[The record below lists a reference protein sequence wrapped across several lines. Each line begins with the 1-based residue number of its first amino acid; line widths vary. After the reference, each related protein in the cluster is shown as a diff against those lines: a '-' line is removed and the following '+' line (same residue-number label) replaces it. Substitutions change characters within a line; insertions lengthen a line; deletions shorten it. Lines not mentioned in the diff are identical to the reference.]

1 MKILRTLSLL
11 AACLFAASVTSCVSD
26 GLTEPGNDV
35 VGKEIATLA
44 EQASSVMET
53 ISDVKALKETADG
66 HEAELN
72 GIIRSL
78 ENHVSYLSS
87 SSSWEDATLAT
98 LAEQKKLAAVVGP
111 ILAQT
116 EAAGATKTTLN
127 SLDANAKSWL
137 GKNMGAYWSASL
149 AEAQTNASLAVLR
162 NMMRTLQLQVE
173 GLASDVEA
181 GLKKDEKPE
190 ELEALAKSVAE
201 NIEDAEE
208 LSAAVSAL
216 VSDLEE
222 TYRTAVQ
229 TASQDPASYDNKS
242 VNAMNRTAA
251 LALAANDVTLQSL
264 AERVDACNTRM
275 DAIASR
281 LGELEADMEELL
293 NMIQSV
299 TLMQDNSSEYAVAYY
314 TLDSE
319 NFTSEGYMER
329 DPLGTLEL
337 KYLIRP
343 ASVAEA
349 LTDAALWDEEIKVI
363 GYYAQTITKASVET
377 FEMNVTNV
385 VEDADVPG
393 LVTVT
398 VNNAFNSAD
407 FYFKKIGAKV
417 ALSITA
423 GKTDITSKF
432 VEIVPKD
439 ASNTVY
445 AESLVV
451 TESVQIELNES
462 VSLKAVLTPLGAD
475 QTLTW
480 MSDNEDVVKVSGEG
494 VLTATGVG
502 TAMVTATSA
511 TTDEYGRHLT
521 ATCNVTV
528 NPDIK
533 IVGPKF
539 VEEGYS
545 INLRLDCPR
554 NINPEQITWT
564 VSNPSAIT
572 VQKTTV
578 DGMNCAEVSGNAVAY
593 NGGYEDITIT
603 CAIAGETTLTHTVQC
618 VEVQPR
624 DIDITGLTAEE
635 NENNEITLK
644 FGQSR
649 TLGASIVPNNVDA
662 GKFTLAYGNSGEGLI
677 RSNQTITAKDENDLK
692 NGKVTGYFNV
702 EVNSDWYWYDKTFQT
717 IADKITRKITVNV
730 EPYYI
735 TGFSIPASQ
744 NMVIDNVLNQLP
756 DITFTSDV
764 DGHAPSYTD
773 LIWSSSASEYVSV
786 NETTGRLTAHQL
798 TTESVKITASIK
810 NPEISVKPGVTVAD
824 AYCYVTVTEAA
835 ASDPQIGDYYFA
847 DGTFAKE
854 LPAGY
859 NHSTSDNKVIGVIF
873 SLVDATDETY
883 GDAKLRVA
891 YPACSHGLVIST
903 IEYDSVFGYTATG
916 TSTANPGEAYMKPN
930 GYDFSNVSIPNGYSN
945 TLGWNGF
952 ATSKGDTKYD
962 GYYYAQ
968 MYRSDV
974 GVPATHTKSV
984 PPPTGAS
991 SWYIPSYCE
1000 IKAIHAIRNTLN
1012 EKFSAVSGDQ
1022 ISTAGYWTSSFPAN
1036 TYGGVDYFKTFDMST
1051 GEWGANTNE
1060 HKNSHPVRVVLAF

>member
-1 MKILRTLSLL
+1 MKTYLKLFMSLIVAML
-11 AACLFAASVTSCVSD
+11 TISMTSCVSD

-53 ISDVKALKETADG
+53 ISDVKALKETADV

-72 GIIRSL
+72 GVIRSL

-111 ILAQT
+111 VLAQT

-162 NMMRTLQLQVE
+162 NRMKTLQLQVE

-190 ELEALAKSVAE
+190 ELESLAKSVAE

-208 LSAAVSAL
+208 LSATVSAL

-242 VNAMNRTAA
+242 VNAMNRAAA

-377 FEMNVTNV
+377 FEMNVTSV
-385 VEDADVPG
+385 VKDPDVPG

-480 MSDNEDVVKVSGEG
+480 TSDNEDVVRVSGEG
-494 VLTATGVG
+494 VLTTTGVG

-578 DGMNCAEVSGNAVAY
+578 DGMNCAVVEGNAVAY

-649 TLGASIVPNNVDA
+649 TFDASIVPNNVDA
-662 GKFTLAYGNSGEGLI
+662 EKFTLAYGNSGEGLI

-730 EPYYI
+730 EPYYVTALTLPSSYI
-735 TGFSIPASQ
+735 MTKDQSLARLPE
-744 NMVIDNVLNQLP
+744 VVLV
-756 DITFTSDV
+756 SD
-764 DGHAPSYTD
+764 DPEHDPSYTD
-773 LIWSSSASEYVSV
+773 IVWSSSDPKYVSV
-786 NETTGRLTAHQL
+786 DANTGRLTALQL
-798 TTESVKITASIK
+798 TNTAVTITATM
-810 NPEISVKPGVTVAD
+810 NDPEKSVKPGYTVID
-824 AYCYVTVTEAA
+824 ECFITVTEAA
-835 ASDPQIGDYYFA
+835 AEKPKIGDYYYD
-847 DGTFAKE
+847 DGTWSTE
-854 LPAGY
+854 LDGDK
-859 NHSTSDNKVIGVIF
+859 NVIGVVF
-873 SLVDATDETY
+873 SLIDNAPDYNDGLKETCVNGLVVSLKEYETY
-883 GDAKLRVA
+883 PGTYTYAGPPSA
-891 YPACSHGLVIST
+891 MTYPFEKTLPV
-903 IEYDSVFGYTATG
+903 GYTNTCQLSDYG
-916 TSTANPGEAYMKPN
+916 KANGN
-930 GYDFSNVSIPNGYSN
+930 GYAV
-945 TLGWNGF
+945 L
-952 ATSKGDTKYD
+952 
-962 GYYYAQ
+962 
-968 MYRSDV
+968 YRNDQYG
-974 GVPATHTKSV
+974 GVAALRETTPEN
-984 PPPTGAS
+984 AS
-991 SWYIPSYCE
+991 PWYIPSFYE
-1000 IKAIHAIRNTLN
+1000 MTLMRTNLSVVNTSLTGAGGTIIN
-1012 EKFSAVSGDQ
+1012 TTG
-1022 ISTAGYWTSSFPAN
+1022 GYWTSTFKQYGTNQEIDGHFP
-1036 TYGGVDYFKTFDMST
+1036 FDMST
-1051 GEWGANTNE
+1051 GNWGGGETTQSTS
-1060 HKNSHPVRVVLAF
+1060 KVRPVRVVLAF